1 MTSHNKTPISDSR
14 VVEETEVPA
23 DNQDT
28 PLIVTAREANGKL
41 VMPKEW
47 RDEDDEEGE
56 DDY

>member
-1 MTSHNKTPISDSR
+1 MTSQNKTPISDSR

-41 VMPKEW
+41 IMPKEW
-47 RDEDDEEGE
+47 RD
-56 DDY
+56 